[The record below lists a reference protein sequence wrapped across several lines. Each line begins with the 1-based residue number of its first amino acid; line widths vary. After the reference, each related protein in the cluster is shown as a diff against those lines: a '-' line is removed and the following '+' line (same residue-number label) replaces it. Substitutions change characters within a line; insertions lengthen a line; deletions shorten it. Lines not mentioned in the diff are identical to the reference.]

1 MEATIMAVVGIFILV
16 LIVFHLKEKS
26 SIFGVVTGIMM
37 IVFGLFLLSDGI
49 EFKSGVIVFDQ
60 NDTIVYQYTNLKD
73 TDNALNTVICST
85 LLLVGIYVMFNSGF
99 NLAGVRQKS

>member
-1 MEATIMAVVGIFILV
+1 MEATIMLVVGIFILV

-73 TDNALNTVICST
+73 TDNALNTVICAT